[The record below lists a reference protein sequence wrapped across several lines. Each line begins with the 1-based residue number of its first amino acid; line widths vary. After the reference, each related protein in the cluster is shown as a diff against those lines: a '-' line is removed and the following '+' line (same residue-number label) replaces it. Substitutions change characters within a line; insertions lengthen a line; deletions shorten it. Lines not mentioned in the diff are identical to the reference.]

1 MAKKS
6 TVESKK
12 KSLVGK
18 KPEAG
23 AAAAVA
29 ETAAGTE
36 AADGA
41 PVKRSTRK
49 TLVKE
54 AYQQVGRKLAD
65 AKDPTKA
72 IDDLV
77 KLAKIE
83 KDMGEEEGQGVGEV
97 RVRWVHSEKDESSKE
112 S

>member
-1 MAKKS
+1 MAKKA
-6 TVESKK
+6 TVKRK
-12 KSLVGK
+12 RKSLVGK
-18 KPEAG
+18 KPEAS
-23 AAAAVA
+23 ATVA
-29 ETAAGTE
+29 EEGTAAG
-36 AADGA
+36 APAD
-41 PVKRSTRK
+41 RSTRK

-54 AYQQVGRKLAD
+54 AYEQVGRKLAG

-83 KDMGEEEGQGVGEV
+83 KDMGEEQGQGVGEV
-97 RVRWVHSEKDESSKE
+97 TVRWVHSEKEESSKE